1 MSNIFDNMFK
11 KKDNEDKKQNN
22 FNKYKSNNF
31 KKNTKEKKIN
41 LFKETPDKKEIDVES
56 VTFVND
62 VAILMYEN
70 KDLEE
75 NVETIFNKLFKLLD
89 EKKYNVRL
97 LCKNSEKL
105 LPIIKDN
112 YNVKRVNMVKP
123 WENFCSIKDFRT
135 WIPSN
140 INIQN
145 AANYVNNFDKLSTG
159 LKYIKSAYL
168 TLLTSYTG
176 KHMVKYVLVYDP
188 HYTGKDKLDYKK
200 SKDTYDMYKL
210 LNNIETVPVY
220 NLANTND
227 LKTFVDLISK

>member
-1 MSNIFDNMFK
+1 MDDIFDNMFK
-11 KKDNEDKKQNN
+11 KKGGEDKKQIN
-22 FNKYKSNNF
+22 FNKYKANSL
-31 KKNTKEKKIN
+31 KKKDKEKRIN
-41 LFKETPDKKEIDVES
+41 LFKETPDKKEIDIES

-62 VAILMYEN
+62 IVILMYEN
-70 KDLEE
+70 KELDE
-75 NVETIFNKLFKLLD
+75 NTKIMFKKLFKLLD

-97 LCKNSEKL
+97 MCGNSDKL
-105 LPIIKDN
+105 IPLIKDN
-112 YNVKRVNMVKP
+112 YNIKRVNMVKP
-123 WENFCSIKDFRT
+123 WENFCPIKDFRT

-145 AANYVNNFDKLSTG
+145 AANYINNFDKLSTG

-210 LNNIETVPVY
+210 LNNIEVVPVY
-220 NLANTND
+220 NLANTSD
-227 LKTFVDLISK
+227 LKTFLDLISK